1 MVRQTAACFYRPRCP
16 QKAFREDAFVLILNG
31 FWLSPSHQSG
41 AKISFSF
48 LPTAV
53 TVSSTF
59 FPCHVVYVRLNPW
72 GLEWV
77 QGPLGYLIVPF
88 GCLARQLLVV
98 KDFLLLLAI
107 AVRDGRP
114 WAIPG
119 RLAGLFLPVCF
130 ALGSPWDDFF
140 PGGSSVFC
148 LGCWSILS
156 CFHLLLV
163 CTNWSAGCFSF
174 PLVCEVIPF

>member
-1 MVRQTAACFYRPRCP
+1 MVRQTAACFYRPRCH

-98 KDFLLLLAI
+98 KDFLYSWPLQLGM
-107 AVRDGRP
+107 V
-114 WAIPG
+114 
-119 RLAGLFLPVCF
+119 GLGPSQVD
-130 ALGSPWDDFF
+130 WR
-140 PGGSSVFC
+140 VFSC
-148 LGCWSILS
+148 LCVS
-156 CFHLLLV
+156 H
-163 CTNWSAGCFSF
+163 
-174 PLVCEVIPF
+174 